1 MPGLDGKVF
10 STYLLNELNVS
21 SDSGILYKS
30 SRLNFY
36 AKLPDY
42 HIEQSTENAAIG
54 LNPASTSYPRI
65 VKRAK
70 GKRYETM

>member
-1 MPGLDGKVF
+1 MPGLEGKVF
-10 STYLLNELNVS
+10 STYLLNELSFS
-21 SDSGILYKS
+21 SDKGILYKS
-30 SRLNFY
+30 SILNFY
-36 AKLPDY
+36 NKVPDY

-54 LNPASTSYPRI
+54 LDQASVSHPRI